1 MEDNILT
8 DLGMNTQLRPED
20 ILRTILFQMSMSRY
34 QSDDSAFEGLAD
46 WLEMLLTPYK
56 DDIHRLDMEELDKK
70 IQKEIEKAP
79 PKQQN
84 QVISEQERIYSRER
98 LQILIMLMDRKG
110 LLLPKKASE
119 QI

>member
-1 MEDNILT
+1 MEENFLT
-8 DLGMNTQLRPED
+8 DLGINTQLRPED

-34 QSDDSAFEGLAD
+34 QSDNAAFEGLAD

-56 DDIHRLDMEELDKK
+56 DDIHRLDMEELDRKV
-70 IQKEIEKAP
+70 QKEIEKAS
-79 PKQQN
+79 PKNQN
-84 QVISEQERIYSRER
+84 EVIAEQKQRYSRER

-119 QI
+119 QV